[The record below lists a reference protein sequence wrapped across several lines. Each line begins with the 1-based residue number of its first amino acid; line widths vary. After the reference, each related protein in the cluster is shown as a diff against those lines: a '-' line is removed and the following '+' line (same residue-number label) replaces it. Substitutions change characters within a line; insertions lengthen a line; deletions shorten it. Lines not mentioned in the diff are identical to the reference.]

1 MICHFWKQKISL
13 RKWATEHACFTRE
26 VGGQAWRMEKWVG
39 FVGFSRTHGQG
50 MWKFTVRLGNLQKG
64 KKQQEKEGWRGG
76 MLYGLFSN
84 CHHFL
89 CMLGPCFLIP
99 SDLEPLL
106 LELGVLQQT
115 LSVLHILLAHSGSPA
130 ALMHSYYTYQ
140 WLPALRISVCLSL
153 LDMMFT

>member
-1 MICHFWKQKISL
+1 
-13 RKWATEHACFTRE
+13 
-26 VGGQAWRMEKWVG
+26 
-39 FVGFSRTHGQG
+39 
-50 MWKFTVRLGNLQKG
+50 
-64 KKQQEKEGWRGG
+64 
-76 MLYGLFSN
+76 
-84 CHHFL
+84 
-89 CMLGPCFLIP
+89 MLGPCFLIP
-99 SDLEPLL
+99 SHLEPLL